1 MPLKTYSGSEA
12 ERAAASASGS
22 DVVASP
28 KRCPVCGGAM
38 PGRKTSACSDR
49 CRARKSR
56 LARVPLPRDGGAGDQ
71 GEPDD
76 DPRHGMADSGDLGAV
91 RRLRRTRP

>member
-38 PGRKTSACSDR
+38 PGRRTSACSDR

-56 LARVPLPRDGGAGDQ
+56 LARVPLPV
-71 GEPDD
+71 GEA
-76 DPRHGMADSGDLGAV
+76 REIKASLTMILETAWAIKAALERYGSG
-91 RRLRRTRP
+91 